1 MPFCF
6 NFNVEQ
12 SDTVEPIKTLS
23 GTDNLDAA
31 KNDGF
36 KKDVDSE
43 ETLKW
48 FPAEEIFLSEQHY
61 AKEGFRNMLHQ
72 RIQLRNTTAM
82 AVYLV
87 WRYLFS
93 LPAKSIF
100 VTASTDILQD
110 DICISI
116 KKSSL
121 CLSAIIAA

>member
-23 GTDNLDAA
+23 GTDSLDAA
-31 KNDGF
+31 KNDEF

-61 AKEGFRNMLHQ
+61 AKEGVGNMLHQ
-72 RIQLRNTTAM
+72 RIEPLNSCGK
-82 AVYLV
+82 L
-87 WRYLFS
+87 
-93 LPAKSIF
+93 
-100 VTASTDILQD
+100 
-110 DICISI
+110 
-116 KKSSL
+116 
-121 CLSAIIAA
+121 